1 MNPNIQQL
9 LQMSQQ
15 VQTRLSQLQTELGQR
30 TVTCSSGG
38 GMVTATADGRGKIRS
53 LKIDPSVVTG
63 GDVEMLEDL
72 VLAAV
77 SEAQNRAQQ
86 LYEDEMRK
94 LSGGFNLPFS
104 LPGIGRKTALR
115 LAFHL
120 LKAPSDDAQRLARAI
135 VAVRERV
142 RPCEVCGN
150 LTEASPCAIC
160 TSTRRDAT
168 LVCVVEEASDIMAI
182 ERTGE
187 YRGMY
192 HVLGGRLSPLD
203 GIGPSELNV
212 EPLMRRVG
220 GGDVQEVV
228 LATNPSVEGEATAM
242 YLRKLIGPLGVRV
255 TRIARGLPIGG
266 DLEYADGVTIAEAL
280 SARREM

>member
-1 MNPNIQQL
+1 
-9 LQMSQQ
+9 
-15 VQTRLSQLQTELGQR
+15 LSAIDDLTGELAR
-30 TVTCSSGG
+30 
-38 GMVTATADGRGKIRS
+38 
-53 LKIDPSVVTG
+53 
-63 GDVEMLEDL
+63 
-72 VLAAV
+72 
-77 SEAQNRAQQ
+77 
-86 LYEDEMRK
+86 
-94 LSGGFNLPFS
+94 

-120 LKAPSDDAQRLARAI
+120 LKAPTDDAQRLARAI

-142 RPCEVCGN
+142 RPCETCGN

-160 TSTRRDAT
+160 ASPRRDAT
-168 LVCVVEEASDIMAI
+168 TVCVVEEASDVLAI

-212 EPLMRRVG
+212 QPLIRRLG
-220 GGDVQEVV
+220 GGEVREVV
-228 LATNPSVEGEATAM
+228 LATNASVEGEATAA
-242 YLRKLIGPLGVRV
+242 YLGKLIGPLGVRV

-280 SARREM
+280 AHRREL